1 MRKIYRIILWSMVS
15 FSALGQNKPV
25 LYDFTGIPQSLLLNP
40 GAEVDNR
47 WYTGIPLLS
56 GVRASFGSD
65 GFSVYDLFADNE
77 VSFNDKVR
85 DLLFRLSSRDAV
97 MVNQQLE
104 IFNIGFKNNWKGR
117 YYYSFGMY
125 QEADAFMY
133 WPKDLAILAHEG
145 NRDYLGKRFNFGHL
159 NASAE
164 MLTVLHFGVRKK
176 VSERLYVGARAK
188 LYSGMINFNS
198 TDNSGYFVTETG
210 EENFYRH
217 RVVSDAVLHTSGYVS
232 LREIEEDGNQVKNGW
247 KELRSR
253 ALFSGNM
260 GLGLDFGFTYHPAK
274 QWTVTGSLQDLG
286 FIRYTEDVESYSLK
300 GSYELEGIE
309 LIFPSIIDG
318 SGEVRDYWED
328 LRNDIEE
335 QLPYDTLHNKYTLM
349 RPWKLNGSVRY
360 SFGIRRN
367 KKRYYLT
374 DYENYVN
381 TVGAQFF
388 IVNRPRGP
396 LPSVTGFFSRKL
408 MKSLEVKVTYTADK
422 FSQTNIGAG
431 LSAYMKNVHFYL
443 LADNIP
449 GLFDLAKTHYASLQF
464 GFNYV
469 FPHSGEPY

>member
-1 MRKIYRIILWSMVS
+1 
-15 FSALGQNKPV
+15 
-25 LYDFTGIPQSLLLNP
+25 
-40 GAEVDNR
+40 
-47 WYTGIPLLS
+47 
-56 GVRASFGSD
+56 
-65 GFSVYDLFADNE
+65 
-77 VSFNDKVR
+77 
-85 DLLFRLSSRDAV
+85 
-97 MVNQQLE
+97 
-104 IFNIGFKNNWKGR
+104 
-117 YYYSFGMY
+117 
-125 QEADAFMY
+125 
-133 WPKDLAILAHEG
+133 
-145 NRDYLGKRFNFGHL
+145 
-159 NASAE
+159 
-164 MLTVLHFGVRKK
+164 
-176 VSERLYVGARAK
+176 
-188 LYSGMINFNS
+188 
-198 TDNSGYFVTETG
+198 
-210 EENFYRH
+210 
-217 RVVSDAVLHTSGYVS
+217 
-232 LREIEEDGNQVKNGW
+232 
-247 KELRSR
+247 
-253 ALFSGNM
+253 
-260 GLGLDFGFTYHPAK
+260 
-274 QWTVTGSLQDLG
+274 
-286 FIRYTEDVESYSLK
+286 SLK

-443 LADNIP
+443 LADNFP